1 MASKPLRVAVAGA
14 GIIAGVHLANLLTL
28 ESVELCGVAD
38 LDLDRARAVAP
49 PGVPVRA
56 RAEALLDDA
65 PDALLICLPP
75 AARAD
80 LIERA
85 AAAGVHV
92 FVEKPAALTLE
103 AARRALAAVEAA
115 GIVAAVGHMWRSTTA
130 ARAMAAA
137 LDGAPHALL
146 GRLLNGPPGPAWS
159 FDQALSGGVLV
170 EFGTHLL
177 DAMRAVGGEVVRVA
191 GVGAGVTPDPG
202 ARGPDTALLTLWFA
216 SGAVG
221 TAQVS
226 WAHQGAAWDVLAL
239 TPKGPLTWDL
249 GPEVLHGIASARPEP
264 PPGAWHGFG
273 GPSWHAALSD
283 FVTAA
288 RAGTPDAVA
297 CTYRDAAGTLAL
309 ALAAREAMQTGITVE
324 VSAL

>member
-1 MASKPLRVAVAGA
+1 MTSRPIRIAVAGA
-14 GIIAGVHLANLLTL
+14 GVIAGVHLANLATL
-28 ESVELCGVAD
+28 EGAELCGIAD
-38 LDLDRARAVAP
+38 LDPDRARTLAP
-49 PGVPVRA
+49 PGVPVRV

-92 FVEKPAALTLE
+92 FVEKPAALSLE
-103 AARRALAAVEAA
+103 AARRALDAVEAA
-115 GIVAAVGHMWRSTTA
+115 GIVAAVGHMWRSTAA

-137 LDGAPHALL
+137 LGGAAHPLL

-159 FDQALSGGVLV
+159 FDAALSGGVLV

-177 DAMRAVGGEVVRVA
+177 DALRAVGGEVVRVA
-191 GVGAGVTPDPG
+191 GVGTSVTPDPG
-202 ARGPDTALLTLWFA
+202 ARGPDTVLLTLWFA

-226 WAHQGAAWDVLAL
+226 WAHQGAVWDVLAL
-239 TPKGPLTWDL
+239 TPRGPLTWDL
-249 GPEVLHGIASARPEP
+249 GPEVLRGHATACPEP

-273 GPSWHAALSD
+273 GPSWHAALSG
-283 FVTAA
+283 FVDAV
-288 RAGTPDAVA
+288 RAGAPEAVA
-297 CTYRDAAGTLAL
+297 CTYRTAAGTLAL
-309 ALAAREAMQTGITVE
+309 ALAAREAVRTGAVIE
-324 VSAL
+324 VPAL